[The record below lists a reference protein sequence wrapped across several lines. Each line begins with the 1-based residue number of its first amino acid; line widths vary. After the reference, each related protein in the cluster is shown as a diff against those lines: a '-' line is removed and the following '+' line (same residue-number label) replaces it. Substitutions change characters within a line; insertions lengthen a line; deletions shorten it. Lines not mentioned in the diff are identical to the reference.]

1 MEVSQCIGHGALAC
15 TAKIRVGNGALH
27 VKRTCGSVTVCWPWC
42 TGLHRQESCW
52 QWSLHVKRTC
62 GSVTVCWPWCTGLH
76 RQDSCLQQS
85 SSREENVWKCH
96 SVLAMVHWLA
106 PPRFV
111 FALACSQ
118 DSSREEQCVGYGVLG
133 DSCLQHSEVWKSP
146 WWLWCTGL
154 HRQDSCL
161 QQSSS
166 REENVWKCH
175 SVLAMV
181 HWLAPPRFVL
191 AMELFT

>member
-1 MEVSQCIGHGALAC
+1 MEVSQCVGHGALAC
-15 TAKIRVGNGALH
+15 TAKIRVCNGALHVKRTCGSVTVCWPWCTGLHRQDSCLQRSPSREENVWKCHSVLAMVHWLAPPRVVLATGALH

-52 QWSLHVKRTC
+52 QR
-62 GSVTVCWPWCTGLH
+62 
-76 RQDSCLQQS
+76 
-85 SSREENVWKCH
+85 
-96 SVLAMVHWLA
+96 
-106 PPRFV
+106 
-111 FALACSQ
+111 
-118 DSSREEQCVGYGVLG
+118 
-133 DSCLQHSEVWKSP
+133 SP
-146 WWLWCTGL
+146 
-154 HRQDSCL
+154 
-161 QQSSS
+161 S

>member
-1 MEVSQCIGHGALAC
+1 MEVSQCVGHGALAC

-42 TGLHRQESCW
+42 TGLHRQDSCLQQSSSREENMRTW
-52 QWSLHVKRTC
+52 HSVLSMVHACTAKIRVCNRALHEKRTC
-62 GSVTVCWPWCTGLH
+62 RRVTVCWPWCTGLH

-111 FALACSQ
+111 FA
-118 DSSREEQCVGYGVLG
+118 
-133 DSCLQHSEVWKSP
+133 
-146 WWLWCTGL
+146 T
-154 HRQDSCL
+154 
-161 QQSSS
+161 
-166 REENVWKCH
+166 
-175 SVLAMV
+175 
-181 HWLAPPRFVL
+181 
-191 AMELFT
+191 ELFT